1 MRLLALMLRDDRL
14 TWQKNS
20 AEINKIKVQDDEF
33 SDFEIHD
40 DMIKTKRGKVWIP
53 KDRIKGFI
61 EYTHNILYHAGVK

>member
-53 KDRIKGFI
+53 KDKIKEFI
-61 EYTHNILYHAGVK
+61 GYTHKILCHAGVN